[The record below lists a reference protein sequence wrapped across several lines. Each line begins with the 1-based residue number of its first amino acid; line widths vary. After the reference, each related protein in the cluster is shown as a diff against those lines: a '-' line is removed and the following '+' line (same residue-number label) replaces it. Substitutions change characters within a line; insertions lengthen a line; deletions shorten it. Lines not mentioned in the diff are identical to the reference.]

1 MAQIFH
7 KSFNSLAKISIVAGG
22 LVALTAVGY
31 AALLFNRAPY
41 VTQVEVA
48 YEQPVPFSHDHHVG
62 GIGIDCRYC
71 HTTVEVSAKAGIP
84 PTKTCMTCHSQ
95 VWKDA
100 PMLEPV
106 RASFREDKSIP
117 WVRVHDL
124 PDFVY
129 FDHSIHVN
137 KGVGCES
144 CHGRVDKMPLMW
156 RQNTLNME
164 WCLSCHRDPTPN
176 LRPKDAIYEMGW
188 TEHFF
193 EKMRAQNDGKSE
205 HEHKNDLE
213 IQADLEALQANLAR
227 ENNVHTQIN
236 CSICHR

>member
-7 KSFNSLAKISIVAGG
+7 KIFNSLATVSDLAGG

-31 AALLFNRAPY
+31 AALLFNRAPF
-41 VTQVEVA
+41 VTEVQLA
-48 YEQPVPFSHDHHVG
+48 KEQPVPFSHNHHVG
-62 GIGIDCRYC
+62 GLGIDCRYC

-84 PTKTCMTCHSQ
+84 PTKTCMSCHSQ

-106 RASFREDKSIP
+106 RASYREDKSIP

-129 FDHSIHVN
+129 FDHSIHLK

-144 CHGRVDKMPLMW
+144 CHGRVDNMPLMW
-156 RQNTLNME
+156 RENTLNME
-164 WCLSCHRDPTPN
+164 WCLACHRDPTPN
-176 LRPKDAIYEMGW
+176 LRPREALFEMNW
-188 TEHFF
+188 VEKFF
-193 EKMRAQNDGKSE
+193 EKKRLEKDANGNHAD
-205 HEHKNDLE
+205 DLQ
-213 IQADLEALQANLAR
+213 IQAQLEELQKRLQG
-227 ENNVHTQIN
+227 EYHVQPQIN
-236 CSICHR
+236 CSTCHR